1 MSLQRTFRPHKLAD
15 VSAADELVHISGSLS
30 FPRQAEDGQHGRHPA
45 APHDAAGESVA
56 IAKWR
61 RQLRPINNL
70 SQNDD
75 ENADLL
81 PKKRFDAHVNSTL
94 QCNQQRWRR
103 RAGAGGRERRCARE
117 RAGATGRRRARLPF
131 LLREPWCRGWFWL
144 HTHTCADDSVGPLPS
159 QATWAPFQIEVED
172 CTTYGRSLHRGSR
185 PPLSP
190 PSLSGVGN
198 GTRLRTN
205 ICPPRA
211 I

>member
-1 MSLQRTFRPHKLAD
+1 M
-15 VSAADELVHISGSLS
+15 
-30 FPRQAEDGQHGRHPA
+30 
-45 APHDAAGESVA
+45 
-56 IAKWR
+56 
-61 RQLRPINNL
+61 

-103 RAGAGGRERRCARE
+103 RRVRGRVQVGGGSAAARGRE

-131 LLREPWCRGWFWL
+131 SLRGQWCRGWFWL

-159 QATWAPFQIEVED
+159 QATWAPCQIGVGD
-172 CTTYGRSLHRGSR
+172 CTTYGRSLHRGSG

-190 PSLSGVGN
+190 PSLSLALVMARDYGQIFAHRGPFSDRFSAGSV
-198 GTRLRTN
+198 RKPSEEY
-205 ICPPRA
+205 CRA
-211 I
+211 RSHLIFKNL